1 MEEENIDG
9 NQLNEGHEGQLKF
22 DELPPEMKVNVIISD
37 MLTTI
42 DRLVDMKFALNQ
54 VLMENPELGGVQP
67 QAQPHIPMVC
77 SPITTFTYGSPI
89 ATQCEHGS
97 GPTWTCASS

>member
-1 MEEENIDG
+1 MEEENIDP
-9 NQLNEGHEGQLKF
+9 NQLNEGQMKF
-22 DELPPEMKVNVIISD
+22 EELPPEMKVNVIISD

-67 QAQPHIPMVC
+67 QALSLIHI
-77 SPITTFTYGSPI
+77 
-89 ATQCEHGS
+89 
-97 GPTWTCASS
+97 

>member
-42 DRLVDMKFALNQ
+42 DLLVDMKFALNQ

-67 QAQPHIPMVC
+67 QAQPHIHDENC
-77 SPITTFTYGSPI
+77 DHDHTE
-89 ATQCEHGS
+89 AQEE
-97 GPTWTCASS
+97 